1 MDKDRSRPRGY
12 VSAGVA
18 FLASSAQE
26 AIDLGSA
33 PAASEDIVVIEAG

>member
-1 MDKDRSRPRGY
+1 MSQR
-12 VSAGVA
+12 VA

-26 AIDLGSA
+26 AIDLGPA